1 MRKKFLSI
9 SLGFI
14 LSIILLQTIPI
25 SGQYIPTNG
34 ANFVLSD
41 ETQDIIHFSEGIN
54 ITVTTS
60 AYDEIDIEEF
70 VIDGLIINITFV
82 DIPVWGVGYL
92 YTCFVSW
99 NGDDDGSH
107 HNYTEA
113 SWSNGLDEV
122 RTRLLDSTGALI
134 VNNYQE
140 GIIDPAGKS
149 LLIPILNASL
159 ITNVLSPVYITVE
172 ALYSVIGTPEFYED
186 NLLYNANKGLSGF
199 NIGITVVSLI
209 SLVIASYILIRRKI
223 VKK

>member
-1 MRKKFLSI
+1 MNKKTIIFCFGLMI
-9 SLGFI
+9 SLL
-14 LSIILLQTIPI
+14 LSQIIPI
-25 SGQYIPTNG
+25 RGV
-34 ANFVLSD
+34 NFVLYD
-41 ETQDIIHFSEGIN
+41 ETLDIIHFSEGIN
-54 ITVTTS
+54 VTVITS

-82 DIPVWGVGYL
+82 DIPAWGTGYI

-122 RTRLLDSTGALI
+122 RTRLLDNTGAVI

-140 GIIDPAGKS
+140 GIIDPAGNS

-159 ITNVLSPVYITVE
+159 IANVLSPVYLSVE
-172 ALYSVIGTPEFYED
+172 AMFDVIGTSEFYVDE
-186 NLLYNANKGLSGF
+186 LLYDANEGLSGF
-199 NIGITVVSLI
+199 NFWITYI
-209 SLVIASYILIRRKI
+209 SLSSLVFTSYVLMKRRI
-223 VKK
+223 KKN